1 MSGQEPD
8 VAPGTAALDA
18 VVDPTLDASAS
29 PALVEMTD
37 ASVDAIDDGQFAE
50 LFRSAYRP
58 LVAYAR
64 RRTADAAAADDVV
77 AETFAIAW
85 RRRSERDAQ
94 RAALPW
100 LYGIAANVVRNHWR
114 RDRRHLQL
122 VDRLESEP
130 MSDGVGPVPGVDG
143 DPDLHTALS
152 QLSFDDQEVLRLI
165 TWEEL
170 SHAEAA
176 DALGCSV
183 NAVGIR
189 LHRARQ
195 RLRDELERL
204 SAPDRHDASDPSRG
218 RGTSND

>member
-18 VVDPTLDASAS
+18 PREASDS
-29 PALVEMTD
+29 PALVEVTD
-37 ASVDAIDDGQFAE
+37 ASVDAIDDGRFDE
-50 LFRSAYRP
+50 LFRSSYRP

-77 AETFAIAW
+77 AETFATAW
-85 RRRSERDAQ
+85 RRRAERDAE

-114 RDRRHLQL
+114 SDRRHLRL

-130 MSDGVGPVPGVDG
+130 VTGGVGPVPGVDG

-152 QLSFDDQEVLRLI
+152 RLSFDDQEVLRLI

-176 DALGCSV
+176 EALDCSV

-195 RLRDELERL
+195 RLRDQLE
-204 SAPDRHDASDPSRG
+204 SISSTSSHDASDPPRG
-218 RGTSND
+218 RGTPQ